1 MDYHHH
7 PRGAA
12 REEEEERRTKEERKK
27 KKQYMN
33 RRTKGEME
41 MMGRKGMERDY
52 DYIGLYMCQCIRNPI
67 AFSSQLKK
75 KDEGRYRDIV

>member
-1 MDYHHH
+1 
-7 PRGAA
+7 
-12 REEEEERRTKEERKK
+12 
-27 KKQYMN
+27 MN

>member
-12 REEEEERRTKEERKK
+12 REEEERKKKKKK

>member
-12 REEEEERRTKEERKK
+12 REEEEEERKEKKK